1 MKDYFA
7 LLEAVRNGEITE
19 FEVTVDEFTA
29 FHQIWQAYQYQN
41 QISGAASRGGSI
53 TYTQQVER

>member
-7 LLEAVRNGEITE
+7 LLEAVRQGEIAE
-19 FEVTVDEFTA
+19 FVVTVDEFTA
-29 FHQIWQAYQYQN
+29 FHQIWQTYPYQN
-41 QISGAASRGGSI
+41 QIRGAASRGGQV